1 MALSIVGSA
10 PDPTQW
16 SPFLFHPF
24 SITATAILNSFFS
37 PNNMASSHTCNICCK
52 VFVRKA
58 NLNRHH
64 SGCRSRRNATI
75 LMALTYNARESYDEV
90 PSSSSPFVPPSPPS
104 SPGFFPPSPLS
115 APSPLS
121 GVPPSP
127 PLPDSPCS
135 VESESGDGA
144 TGRPFFADAAQMYYP
159 LKFKADAFLY
169 KLLCNVTVSEW
180 VVKEVLSFLRECGVP
195 VSAFKFIKEA
205 GDKAF
210 SMPKFILQPG
220 VEMILPGDY
229 IQRYALPSYL
239 ILFSVLLPFQIPFFC

>member
-1 MALSIVGSA
+1 
-10 PDPTQW
+10 
-16 SPFLFHPF
+16 
-24 SITATAILNSFFS
+24 
-37 PNNMASSHTCNICCK
+37 
-52 VFVRKA
+52 
-58 NLNRHH
+58 
-64 SGCRSRRNATI
+64 
-75 LMALTYNARESYDEV
+75 MALTYNARESYDEV
-90 PSSSSPFVPPSPPS
+90 PSSSSPFVPPS
-104 SPGFFPPSPLS
+104 
-115 APSPLS
+115 LS

-210 SMPKFILQPG
+210 SMPKFILHQ
-220 VEMILPGDY
+220 IL
-229 IQRYALPSYL
+229 
-239 ILFSVLLPFQIPFFC
+239 